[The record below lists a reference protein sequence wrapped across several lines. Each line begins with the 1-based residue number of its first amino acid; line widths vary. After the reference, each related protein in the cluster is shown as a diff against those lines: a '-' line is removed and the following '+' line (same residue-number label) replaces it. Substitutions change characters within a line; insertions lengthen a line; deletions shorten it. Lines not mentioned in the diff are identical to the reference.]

1 MNAPSHPAG
10 NGRRDT
16 EQRFRPV
23 PASVIQKLHTLLKEQ
38 MPNSAYRA
46 RIRLLDRLLV
56 FEDPALIGYQD
67 PVINRLTRH
76 S

>member
-1 MNAPSHPAG
+1 
-10 NGRRDT
+10 
-16 EQRFRPV
+16 
-23 PASVIQKLHTLLKEQ
+23 

-56 FEDPALIGYQD
+56 FEGPALIGYQD

-76 S
+76 I